1 MSKKRAVIYARFS
14 SHNQTEQ
21 SIEGQL
27 RECYSYAKRNGFI
40 ILNEYIDRALSGTT
54 DNRPQFKQ
62 MIEDSKKGDFDFV
75 LVYQLDRFA
84 RNRYDSAT
92 YKAKL
97 KKNGVRVL
105 SAKENISDD
114 ASGVLMESVLEGMA
128 EYYSAELSQ
137 KVKRGMNE
145 TRLKGNFTGGTIIYG
160 YNVGNHKVVINEE
173 QAEVVRF
180 IYEQYA
186 LGVYVKDIIQKLND
200 KHIYNRGKPFAKNTI
215 YNILKNEKYSG
226 IYRHNNEVFENM
238 YPRIVSQE
246 IYNKVRKK
254 TSQNHYC
261 KRSIEVVYLLRNK
274 IKCGYCGEPI
284 SAECGTT
291 SQGKKRRYYKCLGKK
306 RHTTNCNKQTIRKE
320 ILEDLVIKILIEQ
333 LNSPKTLDKI
343 AKNILKV
350 QESEDCGNTLLTSLN
365 KEKYETQKIL
375 DNILKAVE
383 QGVVNNTTNKRM
395 TELEKKLEDIERQI
409 IVEKSK
415 TNFKLT
421 KEDIVTYLNDALKL
435 EPQLLINYIVNQ
447 IILFDDKMQIYFNSP
462 TIKTT
467 IENRTPFSTKIYKLP
482 HIIQNKP
489 QPEMIDILVEFYI

>member
-1 MSKKRAVIYARFS
+1 MKTAVIYARYS
-14 SHNQTEQ
+14 SDNQTEQ

-27 RECYSYAKRNGFI
+27 RVCEQYAKNNDI
-40 ILNEYIDRALSGTT
+40 VILKTYIDRAMTGTN
-54 DNRPQFKQ
+54 DNRPDFQQ
-62 MIEDSKKGDFDFV
+62 MIKDSALKEWQNII
-75 LVYQLDRFA
+75 VYKLDRFS
-84 RNRYDSAT
+84 RNKYETAK
-92 YKAKL
+92 YKKIL
-97 KKNGVRVL
+97 KDNGVKL
-105 SAKENISDD
+105 ISAMENIPDTPE
-114 ASGVLMESVLEGMA
+114 GIILESLLEGMA

-160 YNVGNHKVVINEE
+160 YNVENHKVVINEE

-200 KHIYNRGKPFAKNTI
+200 KHIYNRGKPFARNTI

-238 YPRIVSQE
+238 YPRIVSQD
-246 IYNKVRKK
+246 IYDKVRKK
-254 TSQNHYC
+254 TSQNHYG

-274 IKCGYCGEPI
+274 LKCGYCGEPI
-284 SAECGTT
+284 SAECGT
-291 SQGKKRRYYKCLGKK
+291 SSKGNKRRYYKCLGKK
-306 RHTTNCNKQTIRKE
+306 RHTTNCNKQTLRKE
-320 ILEDLVIKILIEQ
+320 ILENFVMDILLKELNKPQTIEKMI
-333 LNSPKTLDKI
+333 N
-343 AKNILKV
+343 NILKV
-350 QESEDCGNTLLTSLN
+350 QESMESGNSFLTNLY
-365 KEKYETQKIL
+365 KEKAETQNTL
-375 DNILKAVE
+375 DNIMKAVE

-395 TELEKKLEDIERQI
+395 IELESKLEDIDRQI

-435 EPQLLINYIVNQ
+435 ETQLLINYIVNQ

-467 IENRTPFSTKIYKLP
+467 NESKTPFSTKIYKLP

-489 QPEMIDILVEFYI
+489 QPEMIDILVELYV

>member
-1 MSKKRAVIYARFS
+1 MKTAVIYARYS
-14 SHNQTEQ
+14 SDNQTEQ

-27 RECYSYAKRNGFI
+27 RVCEQYAKNNN
-40 ILNEYIDRALSGTT
+40 ILILKTYIDRAMTGMN
-54 DNRPQFKQ
+54 DNRPDFQQ
-62 MIEDSKKGDFDFV
+62 MIKDSANKEWQNII
-75 LVYQLDRFA
+75 VYKLDRFS
-84 RNRYDSAT
+84 RNKYETAK
-92 YKAKL
+92 YKKIL
-97 KKNGVRVL
+97 KDNGVKLL
-105 SAKENISDD
+105 SAMENIPDTPE
-114 ASGVLMESVLEGMA
+114 GIILESLLEGMA

-145 TRLKGNFTGGTIIYG
+145 TRLKGNFTGGNLIYG
-160 YNVGNHKVVINEE
+160 YKVENRKILINEE
-173 QAEVVRF
+173 QAKVVRY

-186 LGVYVKDIIQKLND
+186 LGVYVKDIIADLTD
-200 KHIYNRGKPFAKNTI
+200 KHILNHGKPFARNTI

-226 IYRHNNEVFENM
+226 IYRFNNQTFENM
-238 YPRIVSQE
+238 YPQIVSTE
-246 IYNKVRKK
+246 IYEKVRQK
-254 TSQNHYC
+254 TNQNKYG

-274 IKCGYCGEPI
+274 LKCGYCGEPI

-306 RHTTNCNKQTIRKE
+306 RHTTNCNKQTVRKE

-333 LNSPKTLDKI
+333 LNNPKTLYKI
-343 AKNILKV
+343 VSNILKV

-365 KEKYETQKIL
+365 KEKCETQKIL

-421 KEDIVTYLNDALKL
+421 KEDILNYFNDALKL
-435 EPQLLINYIVNQ
+435 EPQLLINYLVNQ
-447 IILFDDKMQIYFNSP
+447 IILYDDKMQIYFNSP
-462 TIKTT
+462 TIATNNTTKAPFKTKT
-467 IENRTPFSTKIYKLP
+467 YKLP

-489 QPEMIDILVEFYI
+489 EPEMIDMLVEFYI

>member
-1 MSKKRAVIYARFS
+1 MKTAVIYARYS
-14 SHNQTEQ
+14 SDNQTEQ

-27 RECYSYAKRNGFI
+27 RVCEQYAKNNDI
-40 ILNEYIDRALSGTT
+40 VILKTYIDRAMTGTN
-54 DNRPQFKQ
+54 DNRPDFQQ
-62 MIEDSKKGDFDFV
+62 MIKDSASKEWQNII
-75 LVYQLDRFA
+75 VYKLDRFS
-84 RNRYDSAT
+84 RNKYETAK
-92 YKAKL
+92 YKKIL
-97 KKNGVRVL
+97 KDNGVKL
-105 SAKENISDD
+105 ISAMENIPDTPE
-114 ASGVLMESVLEGMA
+114 GIILESLLEGMA

-160 YNVGNHKVVINEE
+160 YNVENHKVVINEE

-186 LGVYVKDIIQKLND
+186 LGVYVKDIIQKLNE
-200 KHIYNRGKPFAKNTI
+200 KHIYNRGKPFARNTI

-246 IYNKVRKK
+246 IYDKVRKK
-254 TSQNHYC
+254 TSQNHYG

-274 IKCGYCGEPI
+274 LKCGYCGEPI
-284 SAECGTT
+284 SAECGT
-291 SQGKKRRYYKCLGKK
+291 SSKGNKRRYYKCLGKK
-306 RHTTNCNKQTIRKE
+306 RHTTNCNKQTLRKE
-320 ILEDLVIKILIEQ
+320 ILENFVVNILLEELNRPETIEKMI
-333 LNSPKTLDKI
+333 N
-343 AKNILKV
+343 NILKV
-350 QESEDCGNTLLTSLN
+350 QESMESGNSFLTSLY
-365 KEKYETQKIL
+365 KEKTETQNTL
-375 DNILKAVE
+375 NNIMKAVE

-395 TELEKKLEDIERQI
+395 IELENKLEDIERQI

-447 IILFDDKMQIYFNSP
+447 IILFDDKMQIFFNSP
-462 TIKTT
+462 TIKTAN
-467 IENRTPFSTKIYKLP
+467 ENKTPFSTKIYKLP

>member
-1 MSKKRAVIYARFS
+1 MRTAVIYARYS
-14 SHNQTEQ
+14 SDNQTEQ

-27 RECYSYAKRNGFI
+27 RVCEQYAKNNDI
-40 ILNEYIDRALSGTT
+40 VILKTYIDRAMTGTN
-54 DNRPQFKQ
+54 DNRPDFQQ
-62 MIEDSKKGDFDFV
+62 MIKDSASKEWQNII
-75 LVYQLDRFA
+75 VYKLDRFS
-84 RNRYDSAT
+84 RNKYETAK
-92 YKAKL
+92 YKKIL
-97 KKNGVRVL
+97 KDNGVKL
-105 SAKENISDD
+105 ISAMENIPDTPE
-114 ASGVLMESVLEGMA
+114 GIILESLLEGMA

-160 YNVGNHKVVINEE
+160 YNVENHKVVINEE

-186 LGVYVKDIIQKLND
+186 LGVYVKDIIQKLNE
-200 KHIYNRGKPFAKNTI
+200 KHIYNRGKPFARNTI

-226 IYRHNNEVFENM
+226 IYRHNKEVFENM

-246 IYNKVRKK
+246 IYDKVRKK
-254 TSQNHYC
+254 TSQNHYG

-274 IKCGYCGEPI
+274 LKCGYCGEPI
-284 SAECGTT
+284 SAECGT
-291 SQGKKRRYYKCLGKK
+291 SSKGNKRRYYKCLGKK
-306 RHTTNCNKQTIRKE
+306 RHTTNCNKQTVRKE
-320 ILEDLVIKILIEQ
+320 ILEDLVIKTLIEQ

-343 AKNILKV
+343 INNILKV

-365 KEKYETQKIL
+365 KEKIETQKIL
-375 DNILKAVE
+375 DNIMKAVE
-383 QGVVNNTTNKRM
+383 QGVINNTTNKRM

-421 KEDIVTYLNDALKL
+421 KEDILNYFNDALKL
-435 EPQLLINYIVNQ
+435 EPQLLINYLVNQ
-447 IILFDDKMQIYFNSP
+447 IILYDDKMQIYFNSP
-462 TIKTT
+462 SITT
-467 IENRTPFSTKIYKLP
+467 NNTTKIPFKTKTYKLP

-489 QPEMIDILVEFYI
+489 EPDMIDMLVEFYI